1 MLCSLIK
8 IQFFNGCALLFK
20 KNTAFVKS
28 RSMVY
33 YSWKNICVYIKKP
46 VPPKVSQPW
55 IFIWR
60 TDAEA
65 KYFGHLLWRADSLEK
80 TLMLRKIEGKRR
92 RGQQRIRWLDGIT
105 DSMNMDLSELQEIVK
120 DKKAWSAAVSGIAKS
135 GHDLVTEQQWQN

>member
-8 IQFFNGCALLFK
+8 IQFFNGCTLLFK

-92 RGQQRIRWLDGIT
+92 RGRQRVRWLDNT
-105 DSMNMDLSELQEIVK
+105 DSINMNLSKLQERVE
-120 DKKAWSAAVSGIAKS
+120 DRGAWHAAVHGAAKTQERLS
-135 GHDLVTEQQWQN
+135 YWTTTKT